1 MHLDSSSGRFSP
13 LGYFYSV
20 IKNRAAPAVK
30 EKIGQRYNYCH
41 RTRLAIAQAV
51 SARSQTEAVEPPE
64 RAASDIPAC
73 ARR

>member
-1 MHLDSSSGRFSP
+1 MHLISSPDGSGR
-13 LGYFYSV
+13 LGYFYHV
-20 IKNRAAPAVK
+20 IKNRAARDVK
-30 EKIGQRYNYCH
+30 TKIDPRYNYFS

-64 RAASDIPAC
+64 RAASDRPAW